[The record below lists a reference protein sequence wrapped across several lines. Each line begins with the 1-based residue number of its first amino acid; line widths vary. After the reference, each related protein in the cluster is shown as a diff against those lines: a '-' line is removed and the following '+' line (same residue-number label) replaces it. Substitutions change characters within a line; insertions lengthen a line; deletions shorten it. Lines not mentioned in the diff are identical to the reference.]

1 MKKFKGISLIFVLV
15 GLLLT
20 VTACTKEEIKTPEV
34 NNKPEIEE
42 TNFAEVEDIYGNKVV
57 FKEEP
62 KKIVSLGP
70 SNVEIIYAL
79 DAGDKLVGRNSA
91 ANYPEDVNNIEI
103 VGDYNGNNLERI
115 IELNPDVVF
124 VYGPGNE
131 NENKILKDA
140 GISVLGFLSETIDAV
155 MNEIEVVGK
164 VTGKSKE
171 AKDLIDNMNSKK
183 IEILDKV
190 KEQEEITVFYEI
202 WHDPIMAAG
211 KGSFMDELITLARG
225 KNIANDTEGA
235 YPQYD
240 LEQLLERN
248 PQVFLAAKDMP
259 EKTIESIK
267 IRPGFDAI
275 SAIQNDKV
283 YLFEG
288 IEADLVSRPGPRII
302 DALEVVA
309 KAIHPEIF
317 K

>member
-1 MKKFKGISLIFVLV
+1 MRKNKIMNIVFVLV
-15 GLLLT
+15 ALMLT
-20 VTACTKEEIKTPEV
+20 ITACAKEEIVENTPIEV
-34 NNKPEIEE
+34 VEE

-79 DAGDKLVGRNSA
+79 GAGDKLVGRNSA
-91 ANYPEDVNNIEI
+91 ANYPEDVNNVEI

-115 IELNPDVVF
+115 VELSPDVVF

-131 NENKILKDA
+131 DENKILKDA
-140 GISVLGFLSETIDAV
+140 GIPVLGFLSETIDSV
-155 MNEIEVVGK
+155 INEIEVVGK
-164 VTGKSKE
+164 VTGKNQE
-171 AKDLIDNMNSKK
+171 AKDLIENMNTKK
-183 IEILDKV
+183 ETVLEKV
-190 KEQEEITVFYEI
+190 KGLETPTVFYEI
-202 WHDPIMAAG
+202 WHDPLMAAG
-211 KGSFMDELITLARG
+211 KGSFMDELITLAGG
-225 KNIANDTEGA
+225 KNIADDTEGA

-240 LEQLLERN
+240 LEQLVERN
-248 PQVFLAAKDMP
+248 PEIFLAAKDMP

-267 IRPGFDAI
+267 VRPGFEAI
-275 SAIQNDKV
+275 SAIQNNKI

-288 IEADLVSRPGPRII
+288 VEADLVSRPGPRII
-302 DALEVVA
+302 DALEAVA